1 MRMVLKLAV
10 TDSGDAHSKCSY
22 KSHFLECQSLQIR
35 ANTLMRERRFD
46 MMGLGLKNV
55 ENNGV

>member
-1 MRMVLKLAV
+1 MVLKLAV